1 MAEMGRL
8 ESQVSK
14 ESLDDP
20 DQWEPQETR
29 DRWET
34 RDLRDHL
41 ECQDPLGHA
50 EILVKTDL
58 QEFPDLLASLDQQE
72 REEWLAHPGPGGS
85 RGCPGHRG
93 KMESRAGTEPLVC
106 RDRRV

>member
-1 MAEMGRL
+1 MGRL
-8 ESQVSK
+8 ESQVSR
-14 ESLDDP
+14 ESLDAP

-58 QEFPDLLASLDQQE
+58 QEFPDLLVSLDQQE
-72 REEWLAHPGPGGS
+72 REEWLDHPGPGGS
-85 RGCPGHRG
+85 RGCPGRQG